1 MKPNLYQFNLKNRT
15 AVITGAGG
23 LLGRTHILA
32 LASLGC
38 KVIATDIDIKILDKN
53 IAYLKKYFPDFL
65 ENIILKRMDVT
76 KESSINNCIKYCNKR
91 FGRIDILVN
100 NAAYNPSTNKLKKNS
115 LLKNFSLNQ
124 WNRDLNVGLTGVF
137 LTCKNFSTY
146 MYEKNYNTVILNIAS
161 DLSVISPDQRLYSKN
176 IRNKESAKPISYSAV
191 KSGVHGIT
199 KYISTY
205 YPGSKLR
212 CNSLS
217 PGGIYDSQ
225 SKEFVKKISKLITM
239 SRMANKFE
247 YIGVVQFLCSD
258 SSIYLN
264 GQNIVMDGGRSVW

>member
-1 MKPNLYQFNLKNRT
+1 MKKKTLFNLSNKV
-15 AVITGAGG
+15 AVITGAAG
-23 LLGRTHILA
+23 LLGQSHVIA
-32 LASLGC
+32 LSQLEC
-38 KVIATDIDIKILDKN
+38 NVIATDISNIQINKLKIFLND
-53 IAYLKKYFPDFL
+53 YFPQFK
-65 ENIILKRMDVT
+65 NKVCFKKMDVT
-76 KESSINNCIKYCNKR
+76 KESSINNCIKYCHKK

-100 NAAYNPSTNKLKKNS
+100 NAAYNPSTNKLNKNS
-115 LLKNFSLNQ
+115 LLENFSLNQ

-146 MYEKNYNTVILNIAS
+146 MYKKNYNTVILNIAS

-176 IRNKESAKPISYSAV
+176 IRNKESAKPISYSAI

-217 PGGIYDSQ
+217 PGGIYDFQ
-225 SKEFVKKISKLITM
+225 SKDFVKKISKLIPM
-239 SRMANKFE
+239 SIMADKFE